1 MNQNNKGSL
10 FPSLCLLGIL
20 VQNCY
25 ACYNKITNN
34 DEELGLFAKCQ
45 NKWCLQKGLQ
55 KPQHTK
61 CESVTNKGQT
71 CNNPEIKYGT
81 STGGLPRHGL
91 LNRWTAT
98 YLHFGL
104 INLRLRV
111 KSLLM
116 LQKLTQYL

>member
-81 STGGLPRHGL
+81 STGIVNG
-91 LNRWTAT
+91 
-98 YLHFGL
+98 
-104 INLRLRV
+104 I
-111 KSLLM
+111 
-116 LQKLTQYL
+116 